1 MTPFQMKLYMKPKY
15 KTDKRRVS
23 VLKWGKRAQESTTP
37 NRACELWLV
46 LVAVKAKSTI
56 GIFP

>member
-1 MTPFQMKLYMKPKY
+1 MKLYVKPKY

-37 NRACELWLV
+37 NRACKLWLV

-56 GIFP
+56 GILP